1 MKVQMFAV
9 LKNYFN
15 PELMI
20 ESGGVTNVSDLV
32 NKLLVLN
39 PDAEKVLKNCRVAV
53 DMEFVARDYKLKEDD
68 VISFVPPSSG
78 G

>member
-9 LKNYFN
+9 LKNYFT
-15 PELMI
+15 PELTI
-20 ESGGVTNVSDLV
+20 ESAGITNVSDLV
-32 NKLLVLN
+32 NWLTTIN
-39 PDAEKVLKNCRVAV
+39 PDADKVLNNCRVAV
-53 DMEFVARDYKLKEDD
+53 DMEFVSREYKLKEDD